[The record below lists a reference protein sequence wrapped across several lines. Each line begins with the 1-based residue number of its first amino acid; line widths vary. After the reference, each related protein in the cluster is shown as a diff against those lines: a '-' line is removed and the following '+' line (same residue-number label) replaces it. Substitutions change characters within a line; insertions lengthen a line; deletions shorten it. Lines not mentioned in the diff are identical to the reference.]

1 MAHKRDDAAPAKA
14 GHAETEPTEAQVA
27 AYLRRHGDFLLR
39 HPDLV
44 TSLSPPSRW
53 TEAGGIVDMQAFMI
67 DRLKEEVHRIKGAA
81 EDLIL
86 TSRSN
91 MSTQNR
97 THQAVLVLL
106 SADTLE
112 QLAQAVADDLPPILD
127 VDVATL
133 CFEQGFQPRPALEV
147 PGVQPIPQGSVDVLM
162 GGKDRNCALN
172 EEMPGDPA
180 LFGGGAGLVASSAL
194 VRVTPGDGLPEGL
207 VALGSRHGCTFH
219 AGQGTELIAF
229 LARVVEI
236 SVRRFLT

>member
-1 MAHKRDDAAPAKA
+1 MAHKRDDAA
-14 GHAETEPTEAQVA
+14 HAASIPEGLTEAQVA

-44 TSLSPPSRW
+44 LSLSPPSRW
-53 TEAGGIVDMQAFMI
+53 TEAGAVVDMQAFMI
-67 DRLKEEVHRIKGAA
+67 ERLKEEVNRIKGAA

-106 SADTLE
+106 EANG
-112 QLAQAVADDLPPILD
+112 LAELSQAVAEDLPPILD

-133 CFEQGFQPRPALEV
+133 CFEHDDHPLPALAV
-147 PGVQPIPQGSVDVLM
+147 PGVHRIPAASVDLLM
-162 GGKDRNCALN
+162 GGADRNCALN
-172 EEMPGDPA
+172 EEVPGDPA

-194 VRVTPGDGLPEGL
+194 VRLSPGGICPEGVL
-207 VALGSRHGCTFH
+207 ALGSRHGCTFH
-219 AGQGTELIAF
+219 AGQGTELISF
-229 LARVVEI
+229 LARVIEI
-236 SVRRFLT
+236 RVGRFV

>member
-1 MAHKRDDAAPAKA
+1 MAHKRDDAAHADTA
-14 GHAETEPTEAQVA
+14 GPTEAQVA

-44 TSLSPPSRW
+44 LSLSPPSRW
-53 TEAGGIVDMQAFMI
+53 AEAGAVVDMQAFMI
-67 DRLKEEVHRIKGAA
+67 DRLKEEVNRIKGAA

-106 SADTLE
+106 EARSLAE
-112 QLAQAVADDLPPILD
+112 LAQVIGDDLAPILD

-133 CFEQGFQPRPALEV
+133 CFENTPRGLPVLDA
-147 PGVQPIPQGSVDVLM
+147 PGVQHIPAGSVDLLM
-162 GGKDRNCALN
+162 GGRDRHCALN

-180 LFGGGAGLVASSAL
+180 LFGAGTGLVASSAL
-194 VRVTPGDGLPEGL
+194 VRLSPGGELPEGL
-207 VALGSRHGCTFH
+207 LALGSRHGCTFH
-219 AGQGTELIAF
+219 AGQGTELISF
-229 LARVVEI
+229 LARVIEI
-236 SVRRFLT
+236 RLQQFS

>member
-1 MAHKRDDAAPAKA
+1 MAHKRDDAA
-14 GHAETEPTEAQVA
+14 HAETPGPSEAQVA

-44 TSLSPPSRW
+44 MSLSPPSRW
-53 TEAGGIVDMQAFMI
+53 SEAGAVVDMQAFMI
-67 DRLKEEVHRIKGAA
+67 ERLKEEVHRIKGAA

-106 SADTLE
+106 EAED
-112 QLAQAVADDLPPILD
+112 LAELVQVIGDDLPPILD

-133 CFEQGFQPRPALEV
+133 CFEESERALPALAV
-147 PGVQPIPQGSVDVLM
+147 PGIHRIAAGSVDVLM
-162 GGKDRNCALN
+162 GGPDRHCALN

-194 VRVTPGDGLPEGL
+194 VRLAAGGDCPPGVL
-207 VALGSRHGCTFH
+207 ALGSRHGCTFH
-219 AGQGTELIAF
+219 AGQGTELISF
-229 LARVVEI
+229 LARVIEI
-236 SVRRFLT
+236 RMRRFV

>member
-1 MAHKRDDAAPAKA
+1 
-14 GHAETEPTEAQVA
+14 
-27 AYLRRHGDFLLR
+27 
-39 HPDLV
+39 
-44 TSLSPPSRW
+44 
-53 TEAGGIVDMQAFMI
+53 MI

-106 SADTLE
+106 EAANLA

-133 CFEQGFQPRPALEV
+133 CFEQGFQPRPELEV
-147 PGVQPIPQGSVDVLM
+147 PGVQRIPEGSVDVLL
-162 GGKDRNCALN
+162 GGADRACALN

-194 VRVTPGDGLPEGL
+194 VRVRPGDGLPEGL
-207 VALGSRHGCTFH
+207 LALGSRHGCTFH
-219 AGQGTELIAF
+219 AGQGTELITF
-229 LARVVEI
+229 LARVVQLSI
-236 SVRRFLT
+236 ARYL

>member
-1 MAHKRDDAAPAKA
+1 MAHKRDDAA
-14 GHAETEPTEAQVA
+14 HAEAGPSEAQVT

-44 TSLSPPSRW
+44 LSLSPPSRW
-53 TEAGGIVDMQAFMI
+53 PDGGAVVDMQAFMI
-67 DRLKEEVHRIKGAA
+67 DRLKEEVNRIKGAA

-106 SADTLE
+106 GAEDLGA
-112 QLAQAVADDLPPILD
+112 LAEVIAEDLPPILD

-133 CFEQGFQPRPALEV
+133 CFEHADHPLPALAV
-147 PGVQPIPQGSVDVLM
+147 PGVHRIPSGSVDVLM
-162 GGKDRNCALN
+162 GGPDRACGLN

-194 VRVTPGDGLPEGL
+194 VRLSPGGVCPDGLL
-207 VALGSRHGCTFH
+207 ALGSRHGCTFH
-219 AGQGTELIAF
+219 AGQGTELITF

-236 SVRRFLT
+236 NVRRFVG

>member
-1 MAHKRDDAAPAKA
+1 MAHKRDDAA
-14 GHAETEPTEAQVA
+14 HAETAGPTEAQVA

-44 TSLSPPSRW
+44 LSLSPPSRW
-53 TEAGGIVDMQAFMI
+53 DEAGAVVDMQAFMI
-67 DRLKEEVHRIKGAA
+67 DRLKEEVNRIKGAA

-106 SADTLE
+106 E
-112 QLAQAVADDLPPILD
+112 ADDLETLTQVIAEDLAPILD

-133 CFEQGFQPRPALEV
+133 CFEQTEPALPTLAV
-147 PGVQPIPQGSVDVLM
+147 PGIQHIAVGSVDRLM
-162 GGKDRNCALN
+162 GGPDRNCALN

-180 LFGGGAGLVASSAL
+180 LFGAGAGLVASSAL
-194 VRVTPGDGLPEGL
+194 VRLSPGGICPDGVL
-207 VALGSRHGCTFH
+207 ALGSRHGCTFH
-219 AGQGTELIAF
+219 AGQGTELILF
-229 LARVVEI
+229 LARVIEI
-236 SVRRFLT
+236 RMQRFV

>member
-1 MAHKRDDAAPAKA
+1 MAHKRDDAA
-14 GHAETEPTEAQVA
+14 HAETNGPTEAQVA

-44 TSLSPPSRW
+44 LSLSPPSRW
-53 TEAGGIVDMQAFMI
+53 AEGGAVVDMQAFMI
-67 DRLKEEVHRIKGAA
+67 DRLKEEVNRIKGAA

-106 SADTLE
+106 EAENLAA
-112 QLAQAVADDLPPILD
+112 LAQVVGDDLPPILD

-133 CFEQGFQPRPALEV
+133 CFEESAQPLPALAAQ
-147 PGVQPIPQGSVDVLM
+147 GVNRIPAGSVDLLM
-162 GGKDRNCALN
+162 GGPDRHCALN

-194 VRVTPGDGLPEGL
+194 VRLAAFGDRPAGVL
-207 VALGSRHGCTFH
+207 ALGSRHGCTFH
-219 AGQGTELIAF
+219 AGQGTELISF
-229 LARVVEI
+229 LARVIEI
-236 SVRRFLT
+236 QLQRFV